1 MEPLKQPIT
10 DESRDRKEKEAA
22 FHSDRETDRLSMTP
36 EEFEKKY
43 SNKTFYCI
51 CRKGTDHLE
60 RWMKENCPGKTALD
74 YCCGLGISTRRL
86 AGYGAMAYGI
96 DIAHEEVK
104 TAARDAEKAGLG
116 DRTNFQVM
124 DAENMTFE
132 DDKFDL
138 IFCSGVLHH
147 LDLDAAYPELSR
159 VLKPGGKILC
169 IEALGHNPVIQLYRN
184 LTPKLRTAWETDH
197 ILSTA
202 QVKQGYEFFDTIKVD
217 YYYLFSIG
225 AIPFR
230 KTPIFEPLLKT
241 TEFLDSIVLKIPL
254 VRKMA
259 WQMIFELSDPKQN
272 S

>member
-1 MEPLKQPIT
+1 MESENMPAQ
-10 DESRDRKEKEAA
+10 DASADRKQKEAE
-22 FHSDRETDRLSMTP
+22 FHSSRETDRLSMST
-36 EEFEKKY
+36 EEFERKY
-43 SNKTFYCI
+43 SNKTFYAI
-51 CRKGTDHLE
+51 CRKTTNHLE
-60 RWMKENCPGKTALD
+60 AWMRENCPGKTALD
-74 YCCGLGISTRRL
+74 YCCGLGGSTRRL
-86 AGYGAMAYGI
+86 ASFGAMAYGI
-96 DIAHEEVK
+96 DIAEEEVK
-104 TAARDAEKAGLG
+104 TAINDAEKAGLS

-132 DDKFDL
+132 DNTFDL

-169 IEALGHNPVIQLYRN
+169 LEALGHNPLIQLYRN

-217 YYYLFSIG
+217 YFYLFSIG
-225 AIPFR
+225 VIPFR
-230 KTPIFEPLLKT
+230 NSSLFKPLLSI
-241 TEFLDSIVLKIPL
+241 TEVVDTAVLKIPL
-254 VRKMA
+254 IRKMA
-259 WQMIFELSDPKQN
+259 WQMIFELSDPKEG